1 MKQHLLILTLC
12 LISAV
17 TVKLYPQNTSRIN
30 RLLSLA
36 QSPTND
42 SMKATALN
50 QLGFEGND
58 FGLKGAEFAKE
69 GMLLSSALNLKT
81 EMAKAF
87 LNQSYYFSQAGKYDS
102 ALLAVQKAQELNRK
116 KDTVKHASFYARYYF
131 TLGSITL
138 PQGVDKDRTLQLF
151 LRALGFAKKTGDTYL
166 TSACYGAVGTA
177 YNYLRQFDRSIEN
190 NTEFLDFALKSGDTL
205 ALAKAYQ
212 NLSASYLNGG
222 NKDKFDEYSKEYEK
236 LLPLLKS
243 PYFNWLWVH
252 NQALGNAEKGSLNQA
267 IAQAIQSIEIVKK
280 EKLDSSKLLASYYLA
295 GYCLFLN
302 KQYAKSNEYML
313 QVGRLAD
320 ILKSPEYKMYAASGL
335 AENFYALTEYKKA
348 AEYLG
353 IQLAL
358 SDSISSEKIKI
369 NSNYLHIKNK
379 VDIKENQIK
388 LQQASIKQKNVL
400 NYVFAISTIGLLFT
414 LAFAWLNYKNR
425 RKIQQQRIT
434 KLETEKQL
442 TATEAVLKGEEQE
455 RSRLAKDLHDGL
467 GGMLSGIKHSMGN
480 MKENLIMTP
489 DNAAAFE
496 RSMDMLDS
504 SIQEMR
510 RVAHNM
516 MPEALVK
523 FGLDTA
529 LEDFCNHIN
538 QSRALNVSYQ
548 SLGIENNSVEQTT
561 AITIYRIVQEL
572 LNNAIKHASANN
584 AIVQLSKEQSKITFT
599 VEDDGKGFDTSVLN
613 KTRGIGWSNIQNRV
627 EFLKGKI
634 DVHSKAGKGTS
645 VTVEI

>member
-12 LISAV
+12 LISIV
-17 TVKLYPQNTSRIN
+17 PVKLYSQNTSRIN
-30 RLLSLA
+30 RLLSIA
-36 QSPTND
+36 KSPAND
-42 SMKATALN
+42 SIKAAALS

-87 LNQSYYFSQAGKYDS
+87 LNQSYFYSQAGKYDS
-102 ALLAVQKAQELNRK
+102 ALLAVQKAQELNRQ
-116 KDTVKHASFYARYYF
+116 KDTAKHASFYARYYF

-138 PQGVDKDRTLQLF
+138 PQGNDKDGTLQHF
-151 LRALGFAKKTGDTYL
+151 LQALGFAKHTGDTYL
-166 TSACYGAVGTA
+166 TSVCYGAVGTA
-177 YNYLRQFDRSIEN
+177 YNYLRQFDKSIEN
-190 NTEFLDFALKSGDTL
+190 DAEFLDFALKSGDTL

-212 NLSASYLNGG
+212 NLSASYLNAG

-252 NQALGNAEKGSLNQA
+252 NQALGNAEKGSLNKAIEQA
-267 IAQAIQSIEIVKK
+267 VQSIEIVKN

-302 KQYAKSNEYML
+302 KQYAKSNEYMFE
-313 QVGRLAD
+313 VGRLAD
-320 ILKSPEYKMYAASGL
+320 ILKSSEYKMYAASGL
-335 AENFYALTEYKKA
+335 AENFNALSEYKKA
-348 AEYLG
+348 AEFLG

-388 LQQASIKQKNVL
+388 LQQASIKRKNIL
-400 NYVFAISTIGLLFT
+400 NYVLAISAIGFLITLL
-414 LAFAWLNYKNR
+414 LAWRNYTHRK
-425 RKIQQQRIT
+425 KIQQQRILE
-434 KLETEKQL
+434 LETEKQL

-489 DNAAAFE
+489 ENAAAFE

-529 LEDFCNHIN
+529 LKDFCNDIN
-538 QSRALNVSYQ
+538 QSGALNVSYQ
-548 SLGIENNSVEQTT
+548 SIGMENEVVEQTT
-561 AITIYRIVQEL
+561 AIAIYRIVQEL
-572 LNNAIKHASANN
+572 LNNTIKHTSAKN
-584 AIVQLSKEQSKITFT
+584 AIVQLSKEQSKITIT
-599 VEDDGKGFDTSVLN
+599 VEDDGKGFDTSLLN
-613 KTRGIGWSNIQNRV
+613 KTRGMGWSNIQNRV